1 MFQRRKKQAVFRRLK
16 GFVWPEMGW
25 RRLWRYVAFRI
36 VRLPGSPRDIAAGFA
51 CGAAV
56 SFTPLIGL
64 HFILGMVLARL
75 IGANIVAAL
84 IGTIIGNPWTFPFIW
99 VWSYKLGI
107 WLGGGPAM
115 EPEQGIGALM
125 PNIWEAIIRFD
136 VQFLVA
142 EAWPILS
149 PMLIG
154 GAVTAAAVWILV
166 FLLLKR
172 VLDIYENRRAARRG
186 EKSMRMAEHET

>member
-1 MFQRRKKQAVFRRLK
+1 MFQRRQKQAVLRQLK

-25 RRLWRYVAFRI
+25 RRLWWYVAYRI
-36 VRLPGSPRDIAAGFA
+36 VRLPGTPRDIAAGFA

-64 HFILGMVLARL
+64 HLILGMVLARL

-115 EPEQGIGALM
+115 EPEQRIGALM
-125 PNIWEAIIRFD
+125 PDIWDAIMRFD

-154 GAVTAAAVWILV
+154 GAVTAVVVWIAV

-172 VLDIYENRRAARRG
+172 MLDLYENRRAARRG
-186 EKSMRMAEHET
+186 AKSMRMANHET